1 MNSKVA
7 AILQFSTLSNAMSP
21 SKTSTYS
28 SVYERMSGNCTR
40 FIAAEV
46 VLLASP
52 PIMDSSYILDNACG
66 PGIVTEQIKV
76 QHPNVRIMA
85 SDLSPAMIE
94 EVTQRIKVEGWNNI
108 ETATLD
114 VRSLSSLKDDTFTH
128 VFINLGLPV
137 PGDTGSST
145 RVISEIF
152 RVLKPGGV
160 ASVSTWADRIW
171 LTAFYNTALA
181 IRPDEKP
188 QTLMALDREVLRG
201 SWLATNMENGGFGN
215 NFEVK
220 PFVTYTMAASLD
232 ELADNMMLAKQMFF
246 SGFSEKEISSARSVL
261 REELQKLRT
270 FEIFDGGVRIG
281 MKAWIGRGWK
291 NGDETETAV

>member
-1 MNSKVA
+1 
-7 AILQFSTLSNAMSP
+7 
-21 SKTSTYS
+21 
-28 SVYERMSGNCTR
+28 
-40 FIAAEV
+40 
-46 VLLASP
+46 
-52 PIMDSSYILDNACG
+52 
-66 PGIVTEQIKV
+66 
-76 QHPNVRIMA
+76 
-85 SDLSPAMIE
+85 
-94 EVTQRIKVEGWNNI
+94 
-108 ETATLD
+108 
-114 VRSLSSLKDDTFTH
+114 
-128 VFINLGLPV
+128 
-137 PGDTGSST
+137 
-145 RVISEIF
+145 
-152 RVLKPGGV
+152 
-160 ASVSTWADRIW
+160 
-171 LTAFYNTALA
+171 
-181 IRPDEKP
+181 
-188 QTLMALDREVLRG
+188 MALDREVLRG